1 MFNKT
6 LLLIAIVAIALVL
19 APGNSAAQHEGHGAG
34 APTPATDGAPPR
46 ARGDET
52 PCQKVARLATELEG
66 EFDALV
72 SVTEHAELQERLA
85 AHKVKLQELRAA
97 TGTCSQQCAKRAK
110 RKGCGH
116 SMMRH

>member
-1 MFNKT
+1 M
-6 LLLIAIVAIALVL
+6 LG
-19 APGNSAAQHEGHGAG
+19 PGNSAAQHEGHGAG
-34 APTPATDGAPPR
+34 APTPATGGAPPR

-85 AHKVKLQELRAA
+85 DHKVKLQELRTA
-97 TGTCSQQCAKRAK
+97 TGACSQRCEKSLMRK

-116 SMMRH
+116 MMGH